1 MRIAARRSARILAVI
16 AATAAVFAGAMAPPA
31 SGANAQDPPPSPD
44 ETAVAPLDAEVRVFD
59 TWEEA
64 HELLGPDCL
73 DGSIVVPGD
82 GGEYDNS
89 IANARVQCD
98 LTLDL
103 RGFGWL
109 PSLRMIVEPGNHLT
123 ITNTVG
129 PGCDMSALVE
139 RECEG
144 TWLDAFMGLA
154 VPLGAKLTITGDIG
168 VYARGALGRDAA
180 IGGSSRHANTH
191 AGEIEITGNATVRAR
206 AADGAAIG
214 GGFHRDIGGV
224 QVSGNGGTVTITD
237 HAYVLATSSTM
248 VESAAVGGSNG
259 GIGGNLTLGPD
270 ATLIAAGGATAIGG
284 TWGSGDGN
292 AVINGTLYTRTP
304 IFDGDLI
311 WDDGEFTVGPTGQ
324 ILGSVEDPIGAGRIA
339 GAGTIVNNGVIALTN
354 VDPPSII
361 TNHHYDV
368 QFVRHPGTT
377 DAEADEELTT
387 RVYAPDFGSGYRDIP
402 IPEPGVLW
410 MTEPD
415 GGGAVLD
422 DSTQLANYANDDGI
436 VRIYEHVIGTTTSLD
451 ASSPIRD
458 SGPVDGEP
466 VRLLSHTAREE
477 QVGIEPLAGTVTFTA
492 VDEDGVS
499 RELGNAAVNIAGI
512 ATLDTSLPAGDYT
525 LTASYD
531 SPEVRYAASTSDEL
545 HRTVQ
550 KAPVRV
556 VPLAD
561 PADGEWVYPEPVEF
575 SARFYA
581 EIDPGACDNDPGSA
595 LCPEIET
602 GTAMRDG
609 EAVEIDDGVAQFV
622 VSGLDAG
629 EHTDT
634 IEFVGDDHRLDASG
648 TVTYEVSRASTVIDV
663 DASAEAIA
671 GEALP
676 VSVSVSA
683 ELDPSTL
690 TTSSASPSGTVEL
703 REGDASG
710 DLLASTTLDAEGVA
724 QLAPVF
730 DTPGTY
736 HLVAVYTGADNF
748 SPVASQSFVANV
760 ARADAEEPDPDEPGA
775 PDPDPEEPTGQDP
788 DDPGA
793 PGTNEPGVPGTAN
806 PADDAP
812 AELGRTGG
820 DVLPWIISAIVLV
833 GAGIALVF
841 TQLRRQRQ

>member
-1 MRIAARRSARILAVI
+1 MRIAARRMTRTLAVI
-16 AATAAVFAGAMAPPA
+16 AATAAVITGAIAPQAAGADT
-31 SGANAQDPPPSPD
+31 QDPPSSPD
-44 ETAVAPLDAEVRVFD
+44 DTAVAPLAADVRVFD

-64 HELLGPDCL
+64 HELLGPDCI

-109 PSLRMIVEPGNHLT
+109 PSLRMIVEPGNHFT

-129 PGCDMSALVE
+129 PGCDLDVMADPE
-139 RECEG
+139 AYPEDECSWLEAFEG
-144 TWLDAFMGLA
+144 IA
-154 VPLGAKLTITGDIG
+154 VPLGAKLTVTGDIG
-168 VYARGALGRDAA
+168 VYARGLGRDAA
-180 IGGSSRHANTH
+180 IGGSTNHANTH
-191 AGEIEITGNATVRAR
+191 AGEIEISGNATVRAR
-206 AADGAAIG
+206 AGDGAAIG
-214 GGFHRDIGGV
+214 GGFHRDIGDV

-237 HAYVLATSSTM
+237 QAYVLATSSTM

-259 GIGGNLTLGPD
+259 GIGGSLTLGPD

-284 TWGSGDGN
+284 TWGSGDGI

-339 GAGTIVNNGVIALTN
+339 GTGTIVNNGVIALTN

-361 TNHHYDV
+361 TNHNYDV

-387 RVYAPDFGSGYRDIP
+387 RVYAPDFGSGYREIP
-402 IPEPGVLW
+402 VPEPGVLW

-415 GGGAVLD
+415 GGGAVLNE
-422 DSTQLANYANDDGI
+422 STQLTNYANDDGV
-436 VRIYEHVIGTTTSLD
+436 VRIYEHVVGTTTSLA

-466 VRLLSHTAREE
+466 VRLLAVTTRDE
-477 QVGIEPLAGTVTFTA
+477 QLGIVPLSGTVTFTA
-492 VDEDGVS
+492 VDEAGVS
-499 RELGNAAVNIAGI
+499 RELGTTPVDIAGV

-525 LTASYD
+525 LTATFESD
-531 SPEVRYAASTSDEL
+531 EARYATSTSDEL

-556 VPLAD
+556 LPLAE
-561 PADGEWVYPEPVEF
+561 PPDGGWVYPGPVEI
-575 SARFYA
+575 SARFFA
-581 EIDPGACDNDPGSA
+581 EIDPAACDSDPGSA
-595 LCPEIET
+595 LCPAIET
-602 GTAMRDG
+602 GTATRDG
-609 EAVEIDDGVAQFV
+609 EAVEINDGVAHFE

-634 IEFVGDDHRLDASG
+634 IEFTGDDHHLDASG
-648 TVTYEVSRASTVIDV
+648 TVTYEMSRASTVIDV
-663 DASAEAIA
+663 DASAEAVA
-671 GEALP
+671 GDALP
-676 VSVSVSA
+676 VAVSVSA
-683 ELDPSTL
+683 EFDSSALTTLTTL

-703 REGDASG
+703 REGDPSGELIAS
-710 DLLASTTLDAEGVA
+710 ATLDSEGAA

-736 HLVAVYTGADNF
+736 HLVAVYTGTDNF
-748 SPVASQSFVANV
+748 SPVTSQPFVAHV
-760 ARADAEEPDPDEPGA
+760 TRTDSEEPDPGTEEPGV
-775 PDPDPEEPTGQDP
+775 PDPDPQET
-788 DDPGA
+788 DDSGDS
-793 PGTNEPGVPGTAN
+793 GTAGSAN
-806 PADDAP
+806 DAP
-812 AELGRTGG
+812 SELGRTGS
-820 DVLPWIISAIVLV
+820 DVLAWSIAALV
-833 GAGIALVF
+833 MIGGGIAVVVAQR
-841 TQLRRQRQ
+841 TRRQRR

>member
-1 MRIAARRSARILAVI
+1 M
-16 AATAAVFAGAMAPPA
+16 
-31 SGANAQDPPPSPD
+31 
-44 ETAVAPLDAEVRVFD
+44 FD

-64 HELLGPDCL
+64 NALLGPDCI

-89 IANARVQCD
+89 IGRARVQCD

-103 RGFGWL
+103 RGFGWI
-109 PSLRMIVEPGNHLT
+109 PSLRMIVEPGNHFT
-123 ITNTVG
+123 ITNSVG
-129 PGCDMSALVE
+129 PGCDMDVITDPEAHPDPD
-139 RECEG
+139 C
-144 TWLDAFMGLA
+144 TWLEAFEGIA

-168 VYARGALGRDAA
+168 VYARGLGRDAA
-180 IGGSSRHANTH
+180 LGGSTRHANTH
-191 AGEIEITGNATVRAR
+191 AGEIEVSGNATVRAR
-206 AADGAAIG
+206 AGDGAAIG

-248 VESAAVGGSNG
+248 VDSAAVGGSNG

-284 TWGSGDGN
+284 TWGSGDGV

-339 GAGTIVNNGVIALTN
+339 GTGTIVNNGVVALTN
-354 VDPPSII
+354 VDPPRII
-361 TNHHYDV
+361 TNHNFQV

-387 RVYAPDFGSGYRDIP
+387 RVYASDFGSGYREIP
-402 IPEPGVLW
+402 VPEPGVLW
-410 MTEPD
+410 KTEPN
-415 GGGAVLD
+415 GGGEVLD
-422 DSTQLANYANDDGI
+422 DSTQLANYANDDGV
-436 VRIYEHVIGTTTSLD
+436 VRIYEHVIGTTTSLA

-466 VRLLSHTAREE
+466 VRLLAVTTRDE
-477 QVGIEPLAGTVTFTA
+477 QLGIDPLSGTVTFTA
-492 VDEDGVS
+492 VDEAGVS
-499 RELGNAAVNIAGI
+499 RELGTTAVDIAGV
-512 ATLDTSLPAGDYT
+512 ATLDTSLPVGDYT
-525 LTASYD
+525 LTATFESD
-531 SPEVRYAASTSDEL
+531 EARYATSTSDEL

-556 VPLAD
+556 LPLAD
-561 PADGEWVYPEPVEF
+561 PPDGEWVYPEPVEI

-581 EIDPGACDNDPGSA
+581 EIDPAACDSDPGSA

-602 GTAMRDG
+602 GTATRDG

-629 EHTDT
+629 EHTDN
-634 IEFVGDDHRLDASG
+634 IEFVGDDHRLGASG

-663 DASAEAIA
+663 DASADAVA

-676 VSVSVSA
+676 VAVSVSA
-683 ELDPSTL
+683 EPDPSTPTTPTTL

-748 SPVASQSFVANV
+748 SPVTSQPFVAHV
-760 ARADAEEPDPDEPGA
+760 TRTDAEEPDPGPEEPGV
-775 PDPDPEEPTGQDP
+775 PDPDPEEPDESG
-788 DDPGA
+788 
-793 PGTNEPGVPGTAN
+793 EPGEPGE
-806 PADDAP
+806 PGSDAP
-812 AELGRTGG
+812 SELGRTGS
-820 DVLPWIISAIVLV
+820 DVLAWFIAALV
-833 GAGIALVF
+833 MIGAGIAVILS
-841 TQLRRQRQ
+841 QRPRRQPR